1 MVVVLFFPPLLVAD
15 DAGAGAEADAALA
28 VLETVSAPVLLLAL
42 LLAVPAASPY
52 GSNPSTA
59 PLARAATPWP
69 MTSSLVAVAN
79 ADADEGAVAAEAA
92 APPAPPA
99 PPV

>member
-1 MVVVLFFPPLLVAD
+1 MLFFPPPLVVAD
-15 DAGAGAEADAALA
+15 DAGAGAEAEAEAGAAAALA
-28 VLETVSAPVLLLAL
+28 VLALVSALVDLLLLAL

-69 MTSSLVAVAN
+69 MTSSLVT
-79 ADADEGAVAAEAA
+79 DADEGAVAAGAPPPA
-92 APPAPPA
+92 APA
-99 PPV
+99 V